1 MKKKVLVL
9 GSNGLVGSSVS
20 SYLKDKKFE
29 VIKSTREDTNL
40 FSFQSTK
47 ELISNT
53 APHIIVNA
61 AAKVG
66 GIYANDTHRTEFLL
80 SNLKINMNVLES
92 CIPYKDIKI
101 IN

>member
-9 GSNGLVGSSVS
+9 GSNGLVGNSVS

-29 VIKSTREDTNL
+29 VIKSNREDTNL

-53 APHIIVNA
+53 APQIIVNA

-66 GIYANDTHRTEFLL
+66 GIYANDTH
-80 SNLKINMNVLES
+80 
-92 CIPYKDIKI
+92 
-101 IN
+101 